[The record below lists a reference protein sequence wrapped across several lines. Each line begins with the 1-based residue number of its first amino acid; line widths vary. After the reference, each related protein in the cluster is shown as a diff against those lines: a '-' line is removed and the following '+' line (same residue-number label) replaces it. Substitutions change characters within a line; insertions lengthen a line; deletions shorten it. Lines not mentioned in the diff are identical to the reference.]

1 MKKTYTFFSIK
12 TQFENLGDALINREM
27 IINSSKHSKCIVDV
41 SRCPDSFIDTLD
53 VSGRDN
59 IKLVRYSFVLFV
71 LKMMMMSIS
80 GGQVYYFL
88 SPGGYFGNLNLL
100 SFVKNII
107 QIFILLSVK
116 FFGVRIVQIGVSY
129 ERLGFLNLLNLKL
142 RSLLYY
148 KHFLRDEVSMY
159 YLNSKKIKCD
169 MVADDLAFSYSTI
182 PSADSVLRD
191 SILFSFRC
199 DQDSEQYEHF
209 KAIVFSAHHEVDK
222 TLKFV
227 FYVQVQRDYEYAKRL
242 LDEFSSNYSNERNLE
257 IVNCSTSLRLA
268 ANAFL
273 HGKEVHSNR
282 LHVVLLASLYGV
294 KPKVYTFSGFNQK
307 IKGLFG
313 SAKPFIDI
321 EDISNEIKYSPSNTS
336 DFEYSEWLL
345 DRKENLLHSFD
356 IIYGAK

>member
-1 MKKTYTFFSIK
+1 MKQTYTFFSIK

-27 IINSSKHSKCIVDV
+27 VINSSKHSKCVVDV
-41 SRCPDSFIDTLD
+41 SRCPDYFVDTLELYD
-53 VSGRDN
+53 KNN
-59 IKLVRYSFVLFV
+59 IELVRYGLIYFFI
-71 LKMMMMSIS
+71 KMINISIS
-80 GGQVYYFL
+80 GSQVYYFL
-88 SPGGYFGNLNLL
+88 SPGGYFGNLNIF
-100 SFVKNII
+100 SFIKNII
-107 QIFILLSVK
+107 QIFILFFVK
-116 FFGVRIVQIGVSY
+116 IFGVRVVQVGVSY

-148 KHFLRDEVSMY
+148 KHFLRDEVSMC
-159 YLNSKKIKCD
+159 YLNAKKIKCD

-182 PSADSVLRD
+182 PCADSVLRD

-209 KAIVFSAHHEVDK
+209 KAIVTSAHREVDK
-222 TLKFV
+222 SLKFV
-227 FYVQVQRDYEYAKRL
+227 FYVQVQRDYEYAKCL
-242 LDEFSSNYSNERNLE
+242 LDEFTSKYSNERHLD
-257 IVNCSTSLRLA
+257 IVNCSTSFHLA

-282 LHVVLLASLYGV
+282 LHVILLASLYGV

-321 EDISNEIKYSPSNTS
+321 EDISNEIKFSPSNTS
-336 DFEYSEWLL
+336 DLGYSEWLAG
-345 DRKENLLHSFD
+345 RKENLLHSFD